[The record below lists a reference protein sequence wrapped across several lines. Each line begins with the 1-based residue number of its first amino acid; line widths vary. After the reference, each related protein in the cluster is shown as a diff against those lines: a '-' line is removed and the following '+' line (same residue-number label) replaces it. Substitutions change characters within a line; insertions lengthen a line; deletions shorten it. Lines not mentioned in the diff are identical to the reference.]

1 MSASTS
7 QLISSALAPS
17 AWVKDYEGLAGAA
30 WMENIPPL
38 IDTGWMQD
46 LPGLTGAGSITGNLF
61 TDAQMQAEPSPV
73 LCRSYAGAS
82 TGWDGV
88 SRSA

>member
-1 MSASTS
+1 MSAMVETDAGAKCFGLASAEVVEGA
-7 QLISSALAPS
+7 ALAAPLSNPSIRSRTGS
-17 AWVKDYEGLAGAA
+17 AWLV
-30 WMENIPPL
+30 
-38 IDTGWMQD
+38 
-46 LPGLTGAGSITGNLF
+46 
-61 TDAQMQAEPSPV
+61 EPSPV